1 MTLQDILNSNL
12 SDKHK
17 IEVITLLQ
25 KGGLT
30 PDQKMGRKPIKENG
44 KEYYINGDG
53 EKIPAERLERNPEL
67 KGQQVGKTITPSETI
82 LIGGQEYDVAIA
94 DTPEL
99 RQKGLEP
106 YGYLKPD
113 EGMLFVFDQES
124 TDYFTMEYCAIDL
137 DIIFIDSDGEVI
149 EVHPVKAYD
158 DNPIICSEPYL
169 FVLEVN
175 IHSGIKEGD
184 QLSQDDES
192 FTEEDKQTMSH
203 NKMLVLDA
211 NGDVQYKLIGGERIF
226 SRIKTK
232 QIIKAALKA
241 YKSDTDL
248 AYRRVGRIILK
259 ELDAQDN
266 RDAEYTSLPE

>member
-17 IEVITLLQ
+17 LELITFMQ

-30 PDQKMGRKPIKENG
+30 PDQEEPKKSEN
-44 KEYYINGDG
+44 N
-53 EKIPAERLERNPEL
+53 
-67 KGQQVGKTITPSETI
+67 KTITPTETI
-82 LIGGQEYDVAIA
+82 IIGNQEYDVAIA
-94 DTPEL
+94 DTPES
-99 RQKGLEP
+99 RQQGLEP

-124 TDYFTMEYCAIDL
+124 TDYFTMENCAIDL
-137 DIIFIDSDGEVI
+137 DIIFIDSDGAVI
-149 EVHPVKAYD
+149 EVHSVKAYD

-184 QLSQDDES
+184 QLSQDDEN

-203 NKMLVLDA
+203 NKMLVLDT
-211 NGDVQYKLIGGERIF
+211 NGDV
-226 SRIKTK
+226 
-232 QIIKAALKA
+232 
-241 YKSDTDL
+241 
-248 AYRRVGRIILK
+248 
-259 ELDAQDN
+259 
-266 RDAEYTSLPE
+266 

>member
-17 IEVITLLQ
+17 LELITFMQ

-30 PDQKMGRKPIKENG
+30 PDQEQTKKSEN
-44 KEYYINGDG
+44 N
-53 EKIPAERLERNPEL
+53 
-67 KGQQVGKTITPSETI
+67 KTITPTETI
-82 LIGGQEYDVAIA
+82 TIGSKEYDVAIA
-94 DTPEL
+94 DTPES
-99 RQKGLEP
+99 RKKGLEP
-106 YGYLKPD
+106 YSYLKPD

-124 TDYFTMEYCAIDL
+124 TDYFTMKNCAIDL
-137 DIIFIDSDGEVI
+137 DIIFIDDDGEVI
-149 EVHPVKAYD
+149 EVHPTKAYD
-158 DNPIICSEPYL
+158 SNPIICSEPYQ

-175 IHSGIKEGD
+175 ISSDIEEGD
-184 QLSQDDES
+184 QLSQEEED
-192 FTEEDKQTMSH
+192 FTEEDKQTMSK
-203 NKMLVLDA
+203 NKMLILDT

-241 YKSDTDL
+241 YKSDTNLD
-248 AYRRVGRIILK
+248 YRRVGRIILK

-266 RDAEYTSLPE
+266 REAEYTSLPE